1 MHMNVC
7 FKYFSLSVL
16 FKHNSWNKNIIKTLQ
31 LRSYCWCCH
40 LWTETNIHGFSDY
53 AVRLWYKI
61 CLISFLKVPLFFSP
75 FTTCKLT
82 ETASNLSGWHWYW
95 PLWLESTWV
104 KMAEDSKV
112 NNSFL
117 FEKSLELL
125 ESGTICQSSDNGVP
139 SRYLKKKS

>member
-1 MHMNVC
+1 MGLYHV
-7 FKYFSLSVL
+7 
-16 FKHNSWNKNIIKTLQ
+16 
-31 LRSYCWCCH
+31 
-40 LWTETNIHGFSDY
+40 
-53 AVRLWYKI
+53 I
-61 CLISFLKVPLFFSP
+61 CLISFSKVPLFFSP

-139 SRYLKKKS
+139 SRYLKKKVKVLSLNRFQLTLSTNYFYYYLILPTITVPSLLIKNISYVWIVINTMQE